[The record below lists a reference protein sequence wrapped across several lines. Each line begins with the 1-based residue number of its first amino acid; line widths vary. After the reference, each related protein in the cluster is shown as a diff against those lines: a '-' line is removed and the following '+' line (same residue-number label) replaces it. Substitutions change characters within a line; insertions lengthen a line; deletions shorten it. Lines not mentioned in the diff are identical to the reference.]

1 MHWQSKRQSSVA
13 RSTTE
18 AELIAMANGLYG
30 EVYNLQSF
38 VQQLVGS
45 QIEVKF
51 FQDNSAV
58 LQVLEAGYSARLRHC
73 GRVHKVNIAAVSEA
87 LQDESVNA
95 QHYTTLQ
102 QKANSLRRLSHQTSG
117 A

>member
-1 MHWQSKRQSSVA
+1 
-13 RSTTE
+13 
-18 AELIAMANGLYG
+18 MANGLYG

-95 QHYTTLQ
+95 QHCTTLQ
-102 QKANSLRRLSHQTSG
+102 QKANSFTKIIPPNEWSLTLQQLSLHYK

>member
-1 MHWQSKRQSSVA
+1 M
-13 RSTTE
+13 
-18 AELIAMANGLYG
+18 
-30 EVYNLQSF
+30 
-38 VQQLVGS
+38 
-45 QIEVKF
+45 KF

-95 QHYTTLQ
+95 QHCTTLQ
-102 QKANSLRRLSHQTSG
+102 QKANSFTKIIRPNEWSLTLQQLSLHYK